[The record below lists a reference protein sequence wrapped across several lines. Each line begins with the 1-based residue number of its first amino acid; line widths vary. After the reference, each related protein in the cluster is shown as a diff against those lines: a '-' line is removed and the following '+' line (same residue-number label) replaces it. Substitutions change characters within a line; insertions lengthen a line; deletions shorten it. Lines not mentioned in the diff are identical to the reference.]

1 MKCGILMAASVEIS
15 VFLNVTVL
23 SVVDVYKRFGMTRC
37 LNLLGKIHKFS
48 EKLKIMITK
57 LISQF

>member
-1 MKCGILMAASVEIS
+1 MAASVEIS

-57 LISQF
+57 LISQI